1 MASTVFN
8 DHVREMHGAYT
19 KDGTIHRRKT
29 FRDSNG
35 KVKGQGVNESYKI
48 MNPRD
53 WKKKPAKG
61 KELEHQLHFQQA
73 CAETKRILLAAK
85 PDAYAAAH
93 AADHPDGA
101 PATPTAEELATLRYW
116 QERFNA
122 QLKKGEPEAPIDPN
136 TRKHKIYLRFDAF
149 IRTCLLRQLKQNATQ
164 NAQN

>member
-1 MASTVFN
+1 MAKTVYN

-35 KVKGQGVNESYKI
+35 KVKGLGVNESYKI

-53 WKKKPAKG
+53 WKKKPATG

-85 PDAYAAAH
+85 LEAYAAAH
-93 AADHPDGA
+93 PDTSPAA
-101 PATPTAEELATLRYW
+101 PTAEDLATLRYW
-116 QERFNA
+116 QDRFNA

-136 TRKHKIYLRFDAF
+136 THKRKIYLRLDAF
-149 IRTCLLRQLKQNATQ
+149 IRTCLLREMKQNDPQ

>member
-1 MASTVFN
+1 MSKTIFN

-85 PDAYAAAH
+85 PEAYAAAH
-93 AADHPDGA
+93 NGSLPS
-101 PATPTAEELATLRYW
+101 EEDLATLRYW
-116 QERFNA
+116 QDRFNA

-136 TRKHKIYLRFDAF
+136 THKHKIYLRLDAF
-149 IRTCLLRQLKQNATQ
+149 IRTCLLRQLKQNEQ
-164 NAQN
+164 NDAQNS

>member
-1 MASTVFN
+1 MAQTVFN

-29 FRDSNG
+29 FRDSYG

-48 MNPRD
+48 MNPRN

-85 PDAYAAAH
+85 PDAI
-93 AADHPDGA
+93 
-101 PATPTAEELATLRYW
+101 PAEEELATLRYW
-116 QERFNA
+116 QNRFNA

-136 TRKHKIYLRFDAF
+136 THKHNIYLRLDAF
-149 IRTCLLRQLKQNATQ
+149 IRTCLLRQLKSAK
-164 NAQN
+164 ASE

>member
-85 PDAYAAAH
+85 PDA
-93 AADHPDGA
+93 
-101 PATPTAEELATLRYW
+101 TPTAEELATLRYW
-116 QERFNA
+116 QDRFNA

-136 TRKHKIYLRFDAF
+136 THKHKIYFRLDAF
-149 IRTCLLRQLKQNATQ
+149 IRTCLLRQLKQNDTQ

>member
-1 MASTVFN
+1 MAQTVFN

-85 PDAYAAAH
+85 PDA
-93 AADHPDGA
+93 
-101 PATPTAEELATLRYW
+101 TPTEDELANLRYW
-116 QERFNA
+116 QDRFNA

-136 TRKHKIYLRFDAF
+136 THKHKIYLRLDAF
-149 IRTCLLRQLKQNATQ
+149 IRTCLLRQLKQN
-164 NAQN
+164 NA

>member
-85 PDAYAAAH
+85 PDA
-93 AADHPDGA
+93 
-101 PATPTAEELATLRYW
+101 TPTAEELATLRYW
-116 QERFNA
+116 QDRFNA

-136 TRKHKIYLRFDAF
+136 THKHKIYLRLDAF
-149 IRTCLLRQLKQNATQ
+149 IRTCLLHQLKQFSEANSPI
-164 NAQN
+164 

>member
-61 KELEHQLHFQQA
+61 KELEHQLHFQEA

-85 PDAYAAAH
+85 PDA
-93 AADHPDGA
+93 
-101 PATPTAEELATLRYW
+101 TPTEEELATLRYW
-116 QERFNA
+116 QARFNA
-122 QLKKGEPEAPIDPN
+122 QLKKGEPEAPIDP
-136 TRKHKIYLRFDAF
+136 TTHKHKIYLRLDAF
-149 IRTCLLRQLKQNATQ
+149 IRTCLLRQLKQNDTQ

>member
-48 MNPRD
+48 MNPRN

-85 PDAYAAAH
+85 P
-93 AADHPDGA
+93 G
-101 PATPTAEELATLRYW
+101 ATPTAEDLAMLRYW
-116 QERFNA
+116 KDRFNA

-136 TRKHKIYLRFDAF
+136 THKHKIYLRLDAF
-149 IRTCLLRQLKQNATQ
+149 IRTCLLRQLKQN
-164 NAQN
+164 NA

>member
-85 PDAYAAAH
+85 PDA
-93 AADHPDGA
+93 
-101 PATPTAEELATLRYW
+101 TPTEDELANLRYW
-116 QERFNA
+116 QDRFNA

-136 TRKHKIYLRFDAF
+136 THKHKIYLRLDAF
-149 IRTCLLRQLKQNATQ
+149 IRTCLLREMKQNNQNDTQ